1 MNSSVGVDIV
11 EVERIRQAMENPRFL
26 REFFSQEE
34 REYFAGKFYPEQSAA
49 GAYAAKEAFAK
60 AVGTGIRD
68 FGLQEVS
75 VCHDSLGCPYFLL
88 SGRAAQLYRDW
99 RFSLSI
105 SHTSMQAIAFVL
117 AVSPNEQ

>member
-60 AVGTGIRD
+60 AVGTGILG

-75 VCHDSLGCPYFLL
+75 V
-88 SGRAAQLYRDW
+88 
-99 RFSLSI
+99 
-105 SHTSMQAIAFVL
+105 
-117 AVSPNEQ
+117 